1 MPDIDDDQP
10 PFRRSSSSDNGR
22 GGQSLYSRPH
32 SQSSRIKTFFRQNRN
47 NNPKL
52 ILTSLLY
59 TLIAS
64 IYCYYLLFVDVGS
77 GVDVRRRYYVDT
89 TIIKEATAPIYYY
102 QSSNSQQDP
111 IKKLQPRSLADITI
125 ANVEVALKYHE
136 KLVEMKRRQ
145 DEKKEEWKRKQMKL
159 VEERDNETTTNT
171 ENHKA
176 VIGGADA
183 ANSVVVTSENY
194 ATTSI
199 DSSSSNTTTTIKDA
213 DLEYINKITSMHV
226 QRTPPL
232 GRNNRTKRKR
242 TNTTSNDEGVG
253 GFLPFLVMVWVCSI
267 CRLFVRFFI
276 PSAFFSTSTGSAENN
291 DNDDEEDDVAD
302 DPSLFFTMGGGRDAV
317 RLRRR
322 LRTAQANRR
331 FQRFVDRLNA
341 ERVENGERQI
351 SAETLRHLVNTRDFN
366 GNDYDQLHSF
376 AEENGPALGSC
387 FSQVGATDAEIN
399 RCPSRT
405 LQRNDE
411 LLRPKT
417 SESGHEESQTC
428 SVCLDSYRE
437 GETVRTIPCF
447 HTFHNKCIDPWLAE
461 KAECPI
467 CKHSAIG

>member
-1 MPDIDDDQP
+1 MSDIDQ
-10 PFRRSSSSDNGR
+10 PFRRSSSSDGR
-22 GGQSLYSRPH
+22 GQSYSPR
-32 SQSSRIKTFFRQNRN
+32 SSSSSRIKTFFRQNRN

-59 TLIAS
+59 AIIAS
-64 IYCYYLLFVDVGS
+64 IYFYYLIFVDVGS
-77 GVDVRRRYYVDT
+77 GVDVRRRYVDKT
-89 TIIKEATAPIYYY
+89 IKEATAPIY
-102 QSSNSQQDP
+102 QSNSKDP
-111 IKKLQPRSLADITI
+111 IKLQPRSLADITI
-125 ANVEVALKYHE
+125 ANVEVALKYHDQM
-136 KLVEMKRRQ
+136 VEMKRRQ
-145 DEKKEEWKRKQMKL
+145 DEKKEEWKRKKMKL
-159 VEERDNETTTNT
+159 LEERNNKATT
-171 ENHKA
+171 ENSKPVVAAA
-176 VIGGADA
+176 VIAPVNNA
-183 ANSVVVTSENY
+183 STI
-194 ATTSI
+194 I
-199 DSSSSNTTTTIKDA
+199 DSSNTTTTTVKDA
-213 DLEYINKITSMHV
+213 DLEYIKKLTSMHV

-232 GRNNRTKRKR
+232 ERNRTKRKK
-242 TNTTSNDEGVG
+242 TNTSSSSNDEVIG
-253 GFLPFLVMVWVCSI
+253 GFLPFLIMVWVCSI
-267 CRLFVRFFI
+267 CRLFVRILI
-276 PSAFFSTSTGSAENN
+276 PSAFSNTSGGSAE
-291 DNDDEEDDVAD
+291 DDDDDEDNIAD

-376 AEENGPALGSC
+376 AEENGPALGSW

-428 SVCLDSYRE
+428 SVCLDTYRE

>member
-1 MPDIDDDQP
+1 M
-10 PFRRSSSSDNGR
+10 
-22 GGQSLYSRPH
+22 
-32 SQSSRIKTFFRQNRN
+32 
-47 NNPKL
+47 
-52 ILTSLLY
+52 
-59 TLIAS
+59 
-64 IYCYYLLFVDVGS
+64 
-77 GVDVRRRYYVDT
+77 RRRYVDKT
-89 TIIKEATAPIYYY
+89 IKEATAPIY
-102 QSSNSQQDP
+102 QSNSKDP
-111 IKKLQPRSLADITI
+111 IKLQPRSLADITI
-125 ANVEVALKYHE
+125 ANVEVALKYHDQM
-136 KLVEMKRRQ
+136 VEMKRRQ
-145 DEKKEEWKRKQMKL
+145 DEKKEEWKRKKMKL
-159 VEERDNETTTNT
+159 LEERNNKATT
-171 ENHKA
+171 ENSKPVVAAA
-176 VIGGADA
+176 VIAPVNNA
-183 ANSVVVTSENY
+183 STI
-194 ATTSI
+194 I
-199 DSSSSNTTTTIKDA
+199 DSSNTTTTTVKDS
-213 DLEYINKITSMHV
+213 DLEYIKNLTSMHV

-232 GRNNRTKRKR
+232 ERNRTKRKK
-242 TNTTSNDEGVG
+242 TNTSSSSNDEGIG
-253 GFLPFLVMVWVCSI
+253 GFLPFLIMVWVCSI
-267 CRLFVRFFI
+267 CRLFVRILI
-276 PSAFFSTSTGSAENN
+276 PSAFSNTSGGSAE
-291 DNDDEEDDVAD
+291 DDDDDEDNIAD

-376 AEENGPALGSC
+376 AEENGPALGSW

>member
-159 VEERDNETTTNT
+159 LEERDNETTTNT

-242 TNTTSNDEGVG
+242 TNTTSTMKVLEGSS
-253 GFLPFLVMVWVCSI
+253 PFWSWCGYAV
-267 CRLFVRFFI
+267 FVACLCV
-276 PSAFFSTSTGSAENN
+276 SSS
-291 DNDDEEDDVAD
+291 
-302 DPSLFFTMGGGRDAV
+302 
-317 RLRRR
+317 
-322 LRTAQANRR
+322 
-331 FQRFVDRLNA
+331 
-341 ERVENGERQI
+341 
-351 SAETLRHLVNTRDFN
+351 LRHFLAHLPAQRKIMTMMMRKMMQQMIPPYSLQWEVEGMQCAFEDASVLLKPIEGFN
-366 GNDYDQLHSF
+366 VSL
-376 AEENGPALGSC
+376 
-387 FSQVGATDAEIN
+387 
-399 RCPSRT
+399 
-405 LQRNDE
+405 
-411 LLRPKT
+411 
-417 SESGHEESQTC
+417 
-428 SVCLDSYRE
+428 
-437 GETVRTIPCF
+437 
-447 HTFHNKCIDPWLAE
+447 ID
-461 KAECPI
+461 
-467 CKHSAIG
+467 